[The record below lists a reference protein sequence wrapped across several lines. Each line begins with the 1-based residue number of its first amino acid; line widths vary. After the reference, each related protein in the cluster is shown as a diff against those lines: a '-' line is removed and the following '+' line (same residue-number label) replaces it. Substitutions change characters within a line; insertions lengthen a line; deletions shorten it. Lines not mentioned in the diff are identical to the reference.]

1 MSHVVEIKTQVK
13 DIVAVQTACR
23 RLKLPEP
30 QQRTVTLF
38 AAKVTGLAVELPEW
52 QYPVVCNTTTGELK
66 YDNYNGRWGQQS
78 HLDQFLQAYT
88 VEKAKL
94 EARRQGHSVSEQLLA
109 NGSIRVQISV
119 AGCVVSMNRNAF
131 TETNSN
137 GAF

>member
-13 DIVAVQTACR
+13 DVAAVQAACR
-23 RLKLPEP
+23 RLKLSEP

-38 AAKVTGLAVELPEW
+38 SAEVTGLAVELPDW

-66 YDNYNGRWGQQS
+66 YDNYNGRWGKQS

-94 EARRQGHSVSEQLLA
+94 EARRQGHSVSEQLLTD
-109 NGSIRVQISV
+109 GSIRVQIAV
-119 AGCVVSMNRNAF
+119 AG
-131 TETNSN
+131 
-137 GAF
+137 